1 MIPAQG
7 TRESF
12 IRIGNEEFLASNLN
26 ILGLNSIGNNQAC
39 CGRSGPD
46 FHTIGDDAEHT
57 GILLHKVDIVGT
69 QFLPVAAQNGNSV
82 IGGKRDIALQDDAA
96 HIRTGE
102 TAASDLVRRKDTPL
116 AEDGHIQKPL
126 GVALFA
132 ERDIAH
138 FKVVT
143 R

>member
-57 GILLHKVDIVGT
+57 GILLHKVDVVES
-69 QFLPVAAQNGNSV
+69 QFLPVAAQDGDGV
-82 IGGKRDIALQDDAA
+82 IGGKRGVALQNDAA
-96 HIRTGE
+96 HI
-102 TAASDLVRRKDTPL
+102 
-116 AEDGHIQKPL
+116 
-126 GVALFA
+126 
-132 ERDIAH
+132 
-138 FKVVT
+138 
-143 R
+143 